1 MEGHAMSEKNPEVI
15 LEMSG
20 LSCPAPLLGAKKV
33 VEDLLPGQCMRLI
46 SNCPATADDLFSWA
60 GHTGNTII
68 GTQSLDGGRTAYT
81 IEKGSGRVKQVGNV
95 VLDMRGVTCPGP
107 ILEAKKL
114 LDGMHP
120 GEVLVLISDCPGS
133 RADILT
139 WVENTSVE
147 LIDKYEATPNTIE
160 YYLRK
165 TLPST

>member
-1 MEGHAMSEKNPEVI
+1 MSEQNPEVI

-20 LSCPAPLLGAKKV
+20 LSCPAPLLGAKRV
-33 VEDLLPGQCMRLI
+33 VEDLLPGQRMRLI
-46 SNCPATADDLFSWA
+46 SNCPATADDLFTWA
-60 GHTGNTII
+60 GHTGNTIVA
-68 GTQSLDGGRTAYT
+68 TDPLEGGRTAYT
-81 IEKGSGRVKQVGNV
+81 IEKGNSKVKQIGNV

-114 LDGMHP
+114 LHGMQV

-139 WVENTSVE
+139 WVENTAIE
-147 LIDKYEATPNTIE
+147 LIDKYEAAPNTVE

-165 TLPST
+165 TASTA

>member
-1 MEGHAMSEKNPEVI
+1 MSEQKPEVI

-20 LSCPAPLLGAKKV
+20 LSCPAPLLGAKRV
-33 VEDLLPGQCMRLI
+33 VEDLLPGQRMRLI
-46 SNCPATADDLFSWA
+46 SNCPATADDLFTWA

-68 GTQSLDGGRTAYT
+68 SSETLDGGRTAYT
-81 IEKGSGRVKQVGNV
+81 IEKGKNKVQRVGNV

-120 GEVLVLISDCPGS
+120 NEVLVLISDCPGS
-133 RADILT
+133 RTDILT
-139 WVENTSVE
+139 WVENTAIE
-147 LIDKYEATPNTIE
+147 LIDKYEATPNTFE

-165 TLPST
+165 LALLD